1 MKKIQINT
9 HREISEKTPLLGGTK
24 SKSSSNS
31 TKPKLTI
38 GNIIKQQK
46 KECKNC
52 PHRPRQSLT
61 PSPPSTSKKENEKK
75 DKKQTKNNYNKL
87 YRIT

>member
-1 MKKIQINT
+1 M
-9 HREISEKTPLLGGTK
+9 SEKTPLLGATK

-31 TKPKLTI
+31 TKPNSMI

-46 KECKNC
+46 KGCENW
-52 PHRPRQSLT
+52 PHGPRQSLT
-61 PSPPSTSKKENEKK
+61 PSPPSTSKK
-75 DKKQTKNNYNKL
+75 DKTQTKSNYNKL

>member
-1 MKKIQINT
+1 M
-9 HREISEKTPLLGGTK
+9 SEKTPLLGATK

-31 TKPKLTI
+31 TKPKSTI

-46 KECKNC
+46 KGCENC
-52 PHRPRQSLT
+52 LHRPRQSLT
-61 PSPPSTSKKENEKK
+61 PSLPSTSKK
-75 DKKQTKNNYNKL
+75 DKTQTKSNYNKL